1 LIAVDSSSLVAFL
14 ANEKG
19 RDVDALTA
27 AFESQALVLPP
38 AVIAELYSDAKTAG
52 ALGDVLNDAPLLP
65 ISEGFW
71 MRAGM
76 TRAKVIAHGHK
87 ARLPD
92 ALVCQS
98 CLDHDVRLITRDADF
113 RHFAKHCGLK
123 LA

>member
-1 LIAVDSSSLVAFL
+1 MIAVDSSSLVAFL
-14 ANEKG
+14 ANETG
-19 RDVDALTA
+19 RDVEALTA
-27 AFESQALVLPP
+27 AFDSQALVLPP
-38 AVIAELYSDAKTAG
+38 TVIAELYSDAKTVAS
-52 ALGDVLNDAPLLP
+52 LGDLLNQVPLLA

-71 MRAGM
+71 MRAGL
-76 TRAKVIAHGHK
+76 TRAKVLAQGHR

-98 CLDHDVRLITRDADF
+98 CIDHHVPLITRDADF